1 MFYYI
6 LPTVGREIFCELN
19 RWMIPQPKEVW
30 YDVRDNEKR
39 SVQMIQ
45 DLLTNKKYLFASGA
59 NTELRAQRNLNRRA
73 VLLNGSL
80 VGNVRT
86 EQFGVSAR
94 VYENGVY
101 GFSSTAEYTDET
113 VKAVLQAASEN
124 AAFLAKHAGKGKGPH
139 KAMAPSRSLT
149 AYDLTDVEQRTY
161 IEFGQALDSYIV
173 QKYPDLVSRT
183 VVVMAD
189 SMEKLL
195 CVSNGCDGHS
205 IIPRSYIYVMMT
217 AMGADGK
224 PVELHKVV
232 GGGYGSFDK
241 NYVKPEDCY
250 AEIDALYE
258 RIQQKAKDGVY
269 PDAGNKTVIL
279 GGILSGMLAHEA
291 VGHTVEADLV
301 IGGSVAGPCL
311 NKRVGSDLV
320 NLVDFAHT
328 AFGAPTPLPVYVD
341 DEGTAATD
349 AVLIKDGI
357 LVGYMNNRESAER
370 FDMVPTGNARA
381 YLFSDEPLIRM
392 RNTAVLPGKSKLE
405 DMIASIDDG
414 YYLTDTNNGQADTTG
429 EFMFGVTFGY
439 EIKKGKLGR
448 PLLDTTISGVA
459 FDMLKTVDMLSDEM
473 IWASSGM
480 CGKKQPMPVGMGG
493 PAVKCRV
500 NIGGR

>member
-1 MFYYI
+1 
-6 LPTVGREIFCELN
+6 
-19 RWMIPQPKEVW
+19 
-30 YDVRDNEKR
+30 
-39 SVQMIQ
+39 MIQ

-173 QKYPDLVSRT
+173 QKYPDLV
-183 VVVMAD
+183 
-189 SMEKLL
+189 

-269 PDAGNKTVIL
+269 PDAGTKTVIL

>member
-1 MFYYI
+1 
-6 LPTVGREIFCELN
+6 
-19 RWMIPQPKEVW
+19 
-30 YDVRDNEKR
+30 
-39 SVQMIQ
+39 MIQ
-45 DLLTNKKYLFASGA
+45 DLLTDKKYLFATGA
-59 NTELRAQRNLNRRA
+59 NTELRAQRNLTRRA
-73 VLLNGSL
+73 VLLNGDL
-80 VGNVRT
+80 IGNVRT

-113 VKAVLQAASEN
+113 VKDVLKAASEN
-124 AAFLAKHAGKGKGPH
+124 AAFLAGHAGKGKGPH
-139 KAMAPSRSLT
+139 KTMANGRSLT
-149 AYDLTDVEQRTY
+149 AFDLNDVEQRTY
-161 IEFGQALDSYIV
+161 IEFIQTLDNYIA

-183 VVVMAD
+183 VVATAD

-195 CVSNGCDGHS
+195 CVSNGTDGHS

-217 AMGADGK
+217 IMGADGK
-224 PVELHKVV
+224 PVELYKVI
-232 GGGYGSFDK
+232 GGGFGTFDR
-241 NYVKPEDCY
+241 NFSKPEAY
-250 AEIDALYE
+250 FEEIDKLYD
-258 RIQQKAKDGVY
+258 RIRQKAEGVY
-269 PDAGNKTVIL
+269 PEAGSKTVIM

-311 NKRVGSDLV
+311 NKRVGSELV
-320 NLVDFAHT
+320 TLVDFAHT
-328 AFGAPTPLPVYVD
+328 ALGKPTPLPVYVD

-370 FDMVPTGNARA
+370 FNMVPQGNARA

-414 YYLTDTNNGQADTTG
+414 YYLLDTNNGQADTTG

-439 EIKKGKLGR
+439 EIKKGKLAR

-459 FDMLKTVDMLSDEM
+459 FDMLKTVDMISDEM

-493 PAVKCRV
+493 PAIKCRV
-500 NIGGR
+500 TIGGR

>member
-1 MFYYI
+1 
-6 LPTVGREIFCELN
+6 
-19 RWMIPQPKEVW
+19 
-30 YDVRDNEKR
+30 
-39 SVQMIQ
+39 MIQ
-45 DLLTNKKYLFASGA
+45 DLLTNKKHLFASGA

-73 VLLNGSL
+73 VILNGAL

-113 VKAVLQAASEN
+113 VKDVLKAASEN

-139 KAMAPSRSLT
+139 KSMAPSKSLT
-149 AYDLTDVEQRTY
+149 AYDLNDVEQRVY
-161 IEFGQALDSYIV
+161 IEFAQALDSYIST
-173 QKYPDLVSRT
+173 KYPDLVSRT
-183 VVVMAD
+183 VIVTAD

-205 IIPRSYIYVMMT
+205 IIPRSYIYVVMT

-224 PVELHKVV
+224 PVELYKVI
-232 GGGYGSFDK
+232 GGGCGTFDR

-250 AEIDALYE
+250 GEIDKLYDCI
-258 RIQQKAKDGVY
+258 RQKTEGVY

-311 NKRVGSDLV
+311 NKRVGSELV
-320 NLVDFAHT
+320 NLVDYAHT
-328 AFGAPTPLPVYVD
+328 YLGGPTPLPVYVD
-341 DEGTAATD
+341 DEGTEATD

-370 FDMVPTGNARA
+370 FSMTPTGNARA

-392 RNTAVLPGKSKLE
+392 RNTAVLPGTSKLE

-414 YYLTDTNNGQADTTG
+414 YYLLDTNNGQADTTG

-439 EIKKGKLGR
+439 EIKKGKLGKA
-448 PLLDTTISGVA
+448 LLDTTISGVA
-459 FDMLKTVDMLSDEM
+459 FDMLKTVDMVSDEM
-473 IWASSGM
+473 VWASSGM

-493 PAVKCRV
+493 PALKCRV
-500 NIGGR
+500 TIGGR

>member
-1 MFYYI
+1 
-6 LPTVGREIFCELN
+6 
-19 RWMIPQPKEVW
+19 
-30 YDVRDNEKR
+30 
-39 SVQMIQ
+39 MIQ

-73 VLLNGSL
+73 VLLNGAL

-113 VKAVLQAASEN
+113 VKDVLKAASEN
-124 AAFLAKHAGKGKGPH
+124 AAFLAGHAGKGKGPH
-139 KAMAPSRSLT
+139 RAMVPGKSLT
-149 AYDLTDVEQRTY
+149 AFDLNDVEQRTY
-161 IEFGQALDSYIV
+161 IEFIQTLDSYIA

-183 VVVMAD
+183 VVATAD

-195 CVSNGCDGHS
+195 CVSNGTDGHS

-217 AMGADGK
+217 IMGADGK
-224 PVELHKVV
+224 PVELYKVI
-232 GGGYGSFDK
+232 GGGFGTFDR
-241 NYVKPEDCY
+241 NFSKPEAY
-250 AEIDALYE
+250 FEEIDKLYD
-258 RIQQKAKDGVY
+258 RIRQKAEGVY
-269 PDAGNKTVIL
+269 PEAGSKTVIM

-311 NKRVGSDLV
+311 NKRVGSELV
-320 NLVDFAHT
+320 TLVDFAHT
-328 AFGAPTPLPVYVD
+328 ALGKPTPLPVYVD

-349 AVLIKDGI
+349 ALLIKDGI
-357 LVGYMNNRESAER
+357 LVGYMNSRETAER
-370 FDMVPTGNARA
+370 FNMAPTGNARA

-392 RNTAVLPGKSKLE
+392 RNTAVLPGTSKLE

-429 EFMFGVTFGY
+429 EFMYGVTFGY

-448 PLLDTTISGVA
+448 ALLDTTISGVA
-459 FDMLKTVDMLSDEM
+459 FDMLKTVDMVSDEM

-493 PAVKCRV
+493 PAIKCRV
-500 NIGGR
+500 TIGGR

>member
-1 MFYYI
+1 
-6 LPTVGREIFCELN
+6 
-19 RWMIPQPKEVW
+19 
-30 YDVRDNEKR
+30 
-39 SVQMIQ
+39 MIQ
-45 DLLTNKKYLFASGA
+45 DLLTDKKYLFATGA
-59 NTELRAQRNLNRRA
+59 NTELRAQRNLTRRA
-73 VLLNGSL
+73 VLLNGDL
-80 VGNVRT
+80 IGNVRT

-113 VKAVLQAASEN
+113 VKDVLKAASEN
-124 AAFLAKHAGKGKGPH
+124 AAFLAGHAGKGKGPH
-139 KAMAPSRSLT
+139 KAMANGRSLT
-149 AYDLTDVEQRTY
+149 AFDLNDVEQRTY
-161 IEFGQALDSYIV
+161 IEFIQTLDSYIA

-183 VVVMAD
+183 VVATAD

-195 CVSNGCDGHS
+195 CVSNGTDGHS

-217 AMGADGK
+217 IMGADGK
-224 PVELHKVV
+224 PVELYKVI
-232 GGGYGSFDK
+232 GGGFGTFDR
-241 NYVKPEDCY
+241 NFSKPEAY
-250 AEIDALYE
+250 FEEIDKLYD
-258 RIQQKAKDGVY
+258 RIRQKAEGVY
-269 PDAGNKTVIL
+269 PEAGSKTVIM

-311 NKRVGSDLV
+311 NKRVGSELV
-320 NLVDFAHT
+320 TLVDFAHT
-328 AFGAPTPLPVYVD
+328 ALGKPTPLPVYVD

-349 AVLIKDGI
+349 ALLIKDGI
-357 LVGYMNNRESAER
+357 LVGYMNSRETAER
-370 FDMVPTGNARA
+370 FNMAPTGNARA

-392 RNTAVLPGKSKLE
+392 RNTAVLPGTSKLE

-429 EFMFGVTFGY
+429 EFMYGVTFGY

-448 PLLDTTISGVA
+448 ALLDTTISGVA
-459 FDMLKTVDMLSDEM
+459 FDMLKTVDMVSDEM

-493 PAVKCRV
+493 PALRCRV
-500 NIGGR
+500 TIGGR

>member
-1 MFYYI
+1 M
-6 LPTVGREIFCELN
+6 
-19 RWMIPQPKEVW
+19 
-30 YDVRDNEKR
+30 
-39 SVQMIQ
+39 
-45 DLLTNKKYLFASGA
+45 
-59 NTELRAQRNLNRRA
+59 
-73 VLLNGSL
+73 
-80 VGNVRT
+80 
-86 EQFGVSAR
+86 
-94 VYENGVY
+94 
-101 GFSSTAEYTDET
+101 
-113 VKAVLQAASEN
+113 
-124 AAFLAKHAGKGKGPH
+124 
-139 KAMAPSRSLT
+139 
-149 AYDLTDVEQRTY
+149 
-161 IEFGQALDSYIV
+161 
-173 QKYPDLVSRT
+173 
-183 VVVMAD
+183 
-189 SMEKLL
+189 
-195 CVSNGCDGHS
+195 
-205 IIPRSYIYVMMT
+205 MMT

-269 PDAGNKTVIL
+269 PDAGTKTVIL

>member
-1 MFYYI
+1 
-6 LPTVGREIFCELN
+6 
-19 RWMIPQPKEVW
+19 
-30 YDVRDNEKR
+30 
-39 SVQMIQ
+39 MIQ
-45 DLLTNKKYLFASGA
+45 DLLTNKKHLFASGA

-73 VLLNGSL
+73 VILNGAL

-113 VKAVLQAASEN
+113 VKDVLKAASEN
-124 AAFLAKHAGKGKGPH
+124 AAFLAKHAGRGKGPH
-139 KAMAPSRSLT
+139 KGMAPNRILT
-149 AYDLTDVEQRTY
+149 AYDLNDVEQKVY
-161 IEFGQALDSYIV
+161 IEFAQALDSYIST
-173 QKYPDLVSRT
+173 KYPDLVSRT
-183 VVVMAD
+183 VVVTAD

-224 PVELHKVV
+224 PVELYKVV
-232 GGGYGSFDK
+232 GGGYGTFDK

-250 AEIDALYE
+250 GEIDRLYD
-258 RIQQKAKDGVY
+258 RIRQKAEGVY

-320 NLVDFAHT
+320 NLVDYAHT
-328 AFGAPTPLPVYVD
+328 YRGEPTPLPVYVD
-341 DEGTAATD
+341 DEGTEATD
-349 AVLIKDGI
+349 AVLIRDGI

-370 FDMVPTGNARA
+370 FNMAPTGNARA

-392 RNTAVLPGKSKLE
+392 RNTAVLPGTSKLE

-414 YYLTDTNNGQADTTG
+414 YYLLDTNNGQADTTG

-439 EIKKGKLGR
+439 EIKKGKLGKA
-448 PLLDTTISGVA
+448 LLDTTISGVA
-459 FDMLKTVDMLSDEM
+459 FDMLKTVDMVSDEM

-493 PAVKCRV
+493 PALKCRV
-500 NIGGR
+500 TIGGR